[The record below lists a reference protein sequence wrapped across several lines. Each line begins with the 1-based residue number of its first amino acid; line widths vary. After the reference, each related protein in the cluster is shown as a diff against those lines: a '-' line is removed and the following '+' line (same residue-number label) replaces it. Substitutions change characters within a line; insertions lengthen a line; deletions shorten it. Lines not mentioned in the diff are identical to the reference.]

1 MDFAAPP
8 SVTNLTIWEMG
19 WSRSLSLSLSLSL
32 LQMEIKLDRLS
43 ALFHRMLGCRA
54 PNCVDVVRLI
64 QGLGLSAPAVALA
77 LVPVAVHSFSRRC
90 NPSGQR
96 KGSLRTDSAHNWHHD
111 AAEHENQISEM
122 DFQVSPR
129 SPSNSIHTL
138 NRHIASAGPS
148 LYLWNQEVE
157 VRWSQAY
164 LSQRQ
169 LACRNF

>member
-1 MDFAAPP
+1 M
-8 SVTNLTIWEMG
+8 V
-19 WSRSLSLSLSLSL
+19 SLSLSL
-32 LQMEIKLDRLS
+32 LSSFLQSDIKLDRLS

-111 AAEHENQISEM
+111 AAEHETQISEM
-122 DFQVSPR
+122 NFQVSPR

-138 NRHIASAGPS
+138 NRPIASAGPS